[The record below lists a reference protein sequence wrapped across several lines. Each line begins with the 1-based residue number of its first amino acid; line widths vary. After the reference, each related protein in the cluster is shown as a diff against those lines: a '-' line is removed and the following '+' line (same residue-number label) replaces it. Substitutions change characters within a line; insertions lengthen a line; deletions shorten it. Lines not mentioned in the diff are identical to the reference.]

1 MSNSVVSRLGA
12 EALGTLFFVFLGAN
26 AVVATG
32 DVMVTPGPGALTAA
46 LGWALALAVS
56 VWIFS
61 AGGGHLNPWVTLGLA
76 VRGKFSWM
84 AVPGHV
90 IAQLVG
96 GLLGALLTWWLFSS
110 SLGDPA
116 AGLAFTHTT
125 AEGNELFGA
134 LAAEALLTLALLLV
148 VFNLIGKGG
157 WKYGLGYGLTYG
169 LGVLTIGAL
178 TGASLNFA
186 RTLGAELS
194 GSFAGGDLADWT
206 NIWVYL
212 VGPAVGVILAAV
224 VHPLFS
230 GSESTSESSS

>member
-1 MSNSVVSRLGA
+1 MSNMAISRLAA
-12 EALGTLFFVFLGAN
+12 EALGTLFFVFLGS
-26 AVVATG
+26 AVAISAAG
-32 DVMVTPGPGALTAA
+32 DQLTVA
-46 LGWALALAVS
+46 LGWALALAVA
-56 VWIFS
+56 VWAFS
-61 AGGGHLNPWVTLGLA
+61 AGGGHLNPFVTIGLA
-76 VRGKFSWM
+76 LRGRVSWA

-116 AGLAFTHTT
+116 AAVAATHTA

-134 LAAEALLTLALLLV
+134 LAAEALLTLALLAV
-148 VFNLIGKGG
+148 VFHLIGRGG

-169 LGVLTIGAL
+169 VGVLSIGLL
-178 TGASLNFA
+178 TGGSMNFA

-194 GSFAGGDLADWT
+194 ATIAGGDLADWG

-212 VGPAVGVILAAV
+212 AGPAIGVVLAWILA
-224 VHPLFS
+224 PLS
-230 GSESTSESSS
+230 TPESAPKSAPES